1 MVTAKS
7 KKGFAGMKK
16 VSTFAPLRKGG
27 TVVREWKKGVFGAI
41 GLENDWIQKGKIFK
55 IIFK

>member
-1 MVTAKS
+1 
-7 KKGFAGMKK
+7 MKK

-27 TVVREWKKGVFGAI
+27 TVVKRWKKGVFGAV
-41 GLENDWIQKGKIFK
+41 GLESDWIQNGKIFK